1 MSCDVICCTLLPLGD
16 LKSTRE
22 GVGADPNEKSKS
34 SSDVIEKKILDL
46 CWNRIASALS
56 HGIDG
61 LRSRHEGFFS
71 GLMARTEIS
80 LGTANV
86 TQTCPAGS
94 VTGRLKSFGAGCL
107 RDDRA
112 LPVTGGWDSGQKIA
126 ALLEEAADLTDGV
139 PSIGGK
145 GTDLGPALE
154 QSFDVTL
161 VSQMF
166 MYGRYLLFS
175 SAMHTPLNL
184 QGIWTDGPSASWNGT
199 YVRLNDAT
207 ALM

>member
-1 MSCDVICCTLLPLGD
+1 M
-16 LKSTRE
+16 RE
-22 GVGADPNEKSKS
+22 GRGADPTKKS
-34 SSDVIEKKILDL
+34 SSDVIEKHILDL
-46 CWNRIASALS
+46 CWNRVASALS

-80 LGTANV
+80 LGSANA
-86 TQTCPAGS
+86 TQTCAAGS
-94 VTGRLKSFGAGCL
+94 VTGRLKSFGAGCR

-112 LPVTGGWDSGQKIA
+112 VTVTGGWDSG
-126 ALLEEAADLTDGV
+126 ALLEDTADLPDGAV
-139 PSIGGK
+139 LTGGK
-145 GTDLGPALE
+145 GKGTVLGPTLE
-154 QSFDVTL
+154 QAFDVTL

-199 YVRLNDAT
+199 CVQIE
-207 ALM
+207 